1 MFDLVFLGTSASAPS
16 IHRGLSSTAVIAN
29 EDRFLVDCGEGT
41 QRQILRSG
49 LGFKRLNKILLT
61 HAHLDHILG
70 VGGLISTYAHWE
82 RVGEVDIWGGAPT
95 LERIRSLLYDVV
107 LRDKPDMLPIHLHET
122 IAGTIYRGRRFSVQ
136 AFPVFHRGRGCFGY
150 IFQED
155 THRPFLVQQA
165 EALGVPNGPE
175 RSLLVKGQNV
185 TLADGRIITPDMV
198 LDEPQ
203 AGVKLVFT
211 GDVSR
216 PEALRPFIQDAD
228 ALVIEATFLD
238 MDRHYA
244 ESYGHLTARQSAE
257 LAAECN
263 VKSLLLNHISR
274 RYHERDVLAEARAIF
289 PEAHVVRDLDAFRV
303 RRNQPLEKIVPET
316 LAPEPEEGD
325 QGVII

>member
-41 QRQILRSG
+41 QRQILRSR

-82 RVGEVDIWGGAPT
+82 SVGEVNIWGSAPT

-107 LRDKPDMLPIHLHET
+107 LRDKADMLPIHLNEV
-122 IAGTIYRGRRFSVQ
+122 ISGTIYRGKRFSVQ

-150 IFQED
+150 TFQED
-155 THRPFLVQQA
+155 THRPFLVDKA

-175 RSLLVKGQNV
+175 RGLLVKGQDV
-185 TLADGRIITPDMV
+185 TLADGRVITPEMV

-203 AGVKLVFT
+203 GGVKLVFT
-211 GDVSR
+211 GDVAR
-216 PEALRPFIQDAD
+216 ADALRPFIQDAD
-228 ALVIEATFLD
+228 VLVIEATFLD
-238 MDRHYA
+238 ADRQYA
-244 ESYGHLTARQSAE
+244 ESYGHMTARQAAE
-257 LAAECN
+257 LALECN
-263 VKSLLLNHISR
+263 VKGLLLNHISR
-274 RYHERDVLAEARAIF
+274 RYHERDVIAEARAVF
-289 PEAHVVRDLDAFRV
+289 PEAYVVRDLDAFRV
-303 RRNQPLEKIVPET
+303 RRNLPLEKAVSET
-316 LAPEPEEGD
+316 FAPEPEEGD
-325 QGVII
+325 QNVII

>member
-82 RVGEVDIWGGAPT
+82 DVSEVSIWGGAPT

-107 LRDKPDMLPIHLHET
+107 LRDKPDMLTIHLHET
-122 IAGTIYRGRRFSVQ
+122 IAGTIYRGKRFSVQ

-155 THRPFLVQQA
+155 THRPFLA
-165 EALGVPNGPE
+165 DKASALGVPNGPA
-175 RSLLVKGQNV
+175 RGLLVKGESI
-185 TLADGRIITPDMV
+185 TLDDGRVISPEMV

-203 AGVKLVFT
+203 GGVKLVFT
-211 GDVSR
+211 GDVAR
-216 PEALRPFIQDAD
+216 ADALRPFIQDAD

-238 MDRHYA
+238 ADRQYA
-244 ESYGHLTARQSAE
+244 ESYGHLTARQAAE

-263 VKSLLLNHISR
+263 VKGLLLNHISR
-274 RYHERDVLAEARAIF
+274 RYHERDVIAEARAVF

-303 RRNQPLEKIVPET
+303 RRKLPLEKIIPE
-316 LAPEPEEGD
+316 APPDPEEGD
-325 QGVII
+325 KDVIL